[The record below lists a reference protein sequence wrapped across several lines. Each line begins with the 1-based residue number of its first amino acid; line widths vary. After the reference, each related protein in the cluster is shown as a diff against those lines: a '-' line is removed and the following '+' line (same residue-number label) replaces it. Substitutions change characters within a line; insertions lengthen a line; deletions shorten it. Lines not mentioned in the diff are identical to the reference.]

1 MWQREEQGGDLVDQ
15 ATSIL
20 ISKLPNEEQTQ
31 AHTHDGH
38 SMVEGDNF
46 LTAPSIGEVHCEVN
60 NSSPDVRMVIEKP
73 VQTVKD
79 ETDIVPLGKPKSDDP
94 TAKAGDVEPIEE
106 DILEY
111 PKSGNI
117 LDNPAESLHV
127 APENIEE
134 SILGQEKNIKS
145 FPEDQS
151 TKGTLHENAGGE
163 TEEKSIDAVDTQE
176 EVLEVRIVGVFA
188 KHNCVMIYELIS
200 SKPMSRMLY

>member
-1 MWQREEQGGDLVDQ
+1 MWQREEQGGDILDQ

-20 ISKLPNEEQTQ
+20 ISKLPNEEQSE
-31 AHTHDGH
+31 AHTHDGR

-60 NSSPDVRMVIEKP
+60 NSSPDVSMVIEKP
-73 VQTVKD
+73 DQPVKD
-79 ETDIVPLGKPKSDDP
+79 ETDIAPLGEPKLDDQP
-94 TAKAGDVEPIEE
+94 TAKAKDVKPIEE

-127 APENIEE
+127 APEYIEA

-145 FPEDQS
+145 LPEDQS
-151 TKGTLHENAGGE
+151 TNETLHENAGGE
-163 TEEKSIDAVDTQE
+163 TEEKTIDAVDTQKE
-176 EVLEVRIVGVFA
+176 ILEVRIVGVFA
-188 KHNCVMIYELIS
+188 KHTCVMIYELIS
-200 SKPMSRMLY
+200 SN